1 MAMALALVMTWGRGT
16 FIPCWWESILIQ
28 PLQVLAWRVLR
39 HIKTILQY
47 DQAVRV
53 LGMCPEGCLPI
64 IEMPAHPLLLFC
76 PQQQMRGA
84 RLDGHR
90 HLTGCESAALSRTE
104 LYSAV
109 KENEV
114 LKVGREVPL
123 LWILWKLVICKEVL
137 LFLPITAKSKVWK

>member
-1 MAMALALVMTWGRGT
+1 MTRLYVSWA
-16 FIPCWWESILIQ
+16 CAQKAASLS
-28 PLQVLAWRVLR
+28 
-39 HIKTILQY
+39 
-47 DQAVRV
+47 
-53 LGMCPEGCLPI
+53 
-64 IEMPAHPLLLFC
+64 EMPAHPLLLFC

-90 HLTGCESAALSRTE
+90 HLTGCERAALSRTE

-123 LWILWKLVICKEVL
+123 L
-137 LFLPITAKSKVWK
+137 